1 MVKLK
6 FHRNKKMLYILVIPE
21 VYIDGKLVKTLSN
34 GETYEEYVEEGE
46 HEIMV
51 IAQIATIRKKINV
64 QQNME
69 FNIDLH
75 ANSFDLEILNENGEK
90 FEEADNNIK
99 KQAKNERKINNQK
112 ISAKND
118 FSNKSYWKSVLNVA
132 LVVAIPG
139 IIYIVYMLIRIII
152 DNLS

>member
-21 VYIDGKLVKTLSN
+21 IYVDGKLVKTLSN
-34 GETYEEYVEEGE
+34 GETYEHYVEEGE
-46 HEIMV
+46 HEITV
-51 IAQIATIRKKINV
+51 VAQIATIRRKINV

-75 ANSFDLEILNENGEK
+75 ANSFDLEILNENGAEIENIDTNAKTREK
-90 FEEADNNIK
+90 YETQVNK
-99 KQAKNERKINNQK
+99 QK

-118 FSNKSYWKSVLNVA
+118 FKNKNYWRYVLIIVGI
-132 LVVAIPG
+132 VAIST
-139 IIYIVYMLIRIII
+139 ILNIVFT
-152 DNLS
+152 

>member
-21 VYIDGKLVKTLSN
+21 IYVDGKLVKTLSN
-34 GETYEEYVEEGE
+34 GETYEYYVEEGE
-46 HEIMV
+46 HEITV
-51 IAQIATIRKKINV
+51 IAQIATIRRKINV

-75 ANSFDLEILNENGEK
+75 ANSFDLEILNENGVEI
-90 FEEADNNIK
+90 ENIDNNVK
-99 KQAKNERKINNQK
+99 TREKYETQVNKQK

-118 FSNKSYWKSVLNVA
+118 FKNKNYWRYVLIIVGM
-132 LVVAIPG
+132 VAIST
-139 IIYIVYMLIRIII
+139 ILNIVFT
-152 DNLS
+152 